1 MEKKD
6 LKIVFFGTP
15 DFAVES
21 LKRLVEG
28 GYRVVGVVTM
38 PDKPAGRGHHLL
50 QSDVKKYAVEQG
62 LHLMQPVKLKDEAF
76 VSELRSLNADLF
88 IVIAFRMLPEVVWGM
103 PPLGTF
109 NLHASLLPKYRG
121 AAPINW
127 AVMNGDTLTGVTT
140 FFLKHEIDTGDVI
153 QQKSLPIGRHDNVET
168 IHDGLMM
175 MGAGMVIET
184 VDAIIAGSVKPIPQE
199 EMLTAGEEPTPAPK
213 IFKDTCRIH
222 WDWQAERI
230 YNHVRGMDAAVIYSM
245 LRCPATAL
253 SAQDLVAQYPIL
265 RLLYKVFPMLRID
278 REHAS
283 LSWLRESR
291 QMLRSGQHVMI
302 APEGKC
308 SPERELLPFKP
319 GCVMLAAASGT
330 KILPIYHNGE
340 YHYLFGKRFRMIVGE
355 PIAVTPAPDGLR
367 PDEMNREAELLHDAM
382 LALAKQLDSPAL

>member
-1 MEKKD
+1 MRHPRARAWS
-6 LKIVFFGTP
+6 GN
-15 DFAVES
+15 
-21 LKRLVEG
+21 
-28 GYRVVGVVTM
+28 
-38 PDKPAGRGHHLL
+38 GRGVLYPMSD
-50 QSDVKKYAVEQG
+50 QSSQHRLYSRILQG
-62 LHLMQPVKLKDEAF
+62 LTVMLIRICFRPKVIYASEEARQTAF
-76 VSELRSLNADLF
+76 SEPR
-88 IVIAFRMLPEVVWGM
+88 
-103 PPLGTF
+103 
-109 NLHASLLPKYRG
+109 
-121 AAPINW
+121 
-127 AVMNGDTLTGVTT
+127 VM
-140 FFLKHEIDTGDVI
+140 
-153 QQKSLPIGRHDNVET
+153 
-168 IHDGLMM
+168 
-175 MGAGMVIET
+175 
-184 VDAIIAGSVKPIPQE
+184 
-199 EMLTAGEEPTPAPK
+199 
-213 IFKDTCRIH
+213 
-222 WDWQAERI
+222 I

-291 QMLRSGQHVMI
+291 QLLRSGQHVMI

-308 SPERELLPFKP
+308 SPKHELLPFKP

-340 YHYLFGKRFRMIVGE
+340 YHYLFGRRFRMIVGE